1 MKPISG
7 MDCNAARPSVPVSGE
22 REPQKIQRPE
32 DGSQERRPKP
42 VMDGYVPEEEQEP
55 SGRYWL
61 GRDEEGGPKIC
72 TVSTDK
78 VDREI
83 RELKEQ
89 KQRLEQ
95 RLDIETDETK
105 IKELEGELAQVER
118 ELSQKD
124 NDTYRRQHA
133 AYTFSS

>member
-7 MDCNAARPSVPVSGE
+7 MDYNAAQLSVPVSGE

-55 SGRYWL
+55 PGRYWL
-61 GRDEEGGPKIC
+61 GRDEEGRPKVC